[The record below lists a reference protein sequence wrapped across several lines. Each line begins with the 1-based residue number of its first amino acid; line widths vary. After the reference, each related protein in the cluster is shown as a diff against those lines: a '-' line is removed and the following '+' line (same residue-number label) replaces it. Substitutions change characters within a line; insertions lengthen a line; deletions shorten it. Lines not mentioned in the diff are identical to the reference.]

1 MGSGEEIIT
10 DLRLGNEFSEKRK
23 SMLVIVKY
31 SIRDSIIGRIVCQ
44 KQKLLVGVSNLFEYW

>member
-10 DLRLGNEFSEKRK
+10 DLRLGNKFSEKPK
-23 SMLVIVKY
+23 SILVIVKY

-44 KQKLLVGVSNLFEYW
+44 KQKFLVGVSNLFKYW